1 MSAPTSSTSRTTD
14 PPKMPNSRA
23 GDLNQALTRQAVLIA
38 AVCLFA
44 DSFDFLFSGPIS
56 DLRPQDWA
64 VFAAIAAV
72 DAALALPARY
82 SGWVAAAYAVIQIV
96 AAAVTEGSPIEHGGS
111 AGFVIA
117 GFRAGAWLTGV
128 SAWAALAVLVLS
140 TVCVSLIS
148 GNPSG
153 YVAIAEAASSA
164 LLPWLVGRY
173 TTARRGYIA
182 ELELEA
188 ENQRRDARAA
198 VDNAVREERSTI
210 ARDLHDVI
218 SHHVSAIGAHAGAAR
233 LRLTADARPLDVS
246 DSMAAVETSSRAAM
260 VDLRR
265 LLDLLHGD
273 SAGIDQPGLENIEEL
288 LNAARRAGMPIQF
301 TSRGVARPVPDSVQ
315 MALYRI
321 TQEMLTNARRHGDG
335 GAVEV
340 ELRHSETTVAVT
352 TRNGVNPVEE
362 RSDSGDAAPHPTS
375 RGLAGMRSR
384 AAVFG
389 GDIAYG
395 PSPDGHRWE
404 TTIVFPVED
413 RR

>member
-1 MSAPTSSTSRTTD
+1 M
-14 PPKMPNSRA
+14 
-23 GDLNQALTRQAVLIA
+23 ALTRQAVLIA
-38 AVCLFA
+38 AVCVFA
-44 DSFDFLFSGPIS
+44 DSMDFLFSGPLS

-64 VFAAIAAV
+64 VFGAIAAV

-96 AAAVTEGSPIEHGGS
+96 AAVVTEDSPIAHGGS

-117 GFRAGAWLTGV
+117 GFRAGAWLTGAP
-128 SAWAALAVLVLS
+128 AWAALGMLVVS
-140 TVCVSLIS
+140 AACVSQIS
-148 GNPSG
+148 GNPG
-153 YVAIAEAASSA
+153 GDMAIAEAASSA

-188 ENQRRDARAA
+188 ENHRREARAA

-233 LRLTADARPLDVS
+233 MRLTADARPSEVR

-273 SAGIDQPGLENIEEL
+273 SAGTEQPGLENIEEL
-288 LNAARRAGMPIQF
+288 FNAARRAGMPIRF
-301 TSRGVARPVPDSVQ
+301 SSNGIRRPVAASAQ

-321 TQEMLTNARRHGDG
+321 VQEMLTNARRYGDDG
-335 GAVEV
+335 PVEV
-340 ELRHSETTVAVT
+340 ELRYDEAAVSVT
-352 TRNGVNPVEE
+352 TRNGIKPIAGPADADREVTQPV
-362 RSDSGDAAPHPTS
+362 S

-395 PSPDGHRWE
+395 PSPDGRHWE

-413 RR
+413 QR